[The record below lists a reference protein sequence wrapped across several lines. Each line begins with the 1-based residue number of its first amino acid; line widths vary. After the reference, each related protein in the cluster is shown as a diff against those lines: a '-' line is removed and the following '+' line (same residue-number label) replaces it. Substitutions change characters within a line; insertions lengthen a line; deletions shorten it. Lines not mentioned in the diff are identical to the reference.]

1 MEYEYITHQ
10 KGLPFKLFLV
20 SIGFRTYHLHAEHEL
35 IYVLKGSIDI
45 LHDTHTTKV
54 VQGDFVAIN
63 AYHVHGIQQTDTENL
78 LLIIQFKS
86 HLITDLENNR
96 ILPSYPLTVINRD
109 TPFAISMSSLIKKMQ
124 LKSLNQTNGT
134 RMTLM
139 GYYYLLVGQLLDYF
153 ETTRTTR
160 SEVALTGDDI
170 NRISQIINFV
180 EANFQDK
187 IGLQSL
193 SDSLHINKYHL
204 SHFITKKMGIS
215 FQNYLNSVRLSHA
228 LNLMSR
234 GDQKILDIAIQAGF
248 SDHKYLNK
256 LIKDTFNCTPKAYQ
270 KKMLSYAFDLPSA
283 PIGSVHLPFNEEDAL
298 ALISTVV

>member
-20 SIGFRTYHLHAEHEL
+20 SIGFRTFHLHAEHEL

-45 LHDTHTTKV
+45 LHNTHTTKV

-63 AYHVHGIQQTDTENL
+63 GYHVHGIQQTDTENL
-78 LLIIQFKS
+78 LLIIQFKPQT
-86 HLITDLENNR
+86 LTDLETNR
-96 ILPSYPLTVINRD
+96 ILPSYPLTVIGQD
-109 TPFAISMSSLIKKMQ
+109 TPFALSMATLIKHMY
-124 LKSLNQTNGT
+124 LKSLHQTQGS

-139 GYYYLLVGQLLDYF
+139 GYYYLLVGNLLDYL
-153 ETTRTTR
+153 EATQTTPT
-160 SEVALTGDDI
+160 EIGLTGDDI
-170 NRISQIINFV
+170 NRISQIIDFV
-180 EANFQDK
+180 ESNFQDK

-193 SDSLHINKYHL
+193 SDSLHINKFHL

-234 GDQKILDIAIQAGF
+234 GDLKILDIALKSGF

-270 KKMLSYAFDLPSA
+270 KKILSYAFDLPSA
-283 PIGSVHLPFNEEDAL
+283 PIGSLHLPFNEEEARS
-298 ALISTVV
+298 LISTPV